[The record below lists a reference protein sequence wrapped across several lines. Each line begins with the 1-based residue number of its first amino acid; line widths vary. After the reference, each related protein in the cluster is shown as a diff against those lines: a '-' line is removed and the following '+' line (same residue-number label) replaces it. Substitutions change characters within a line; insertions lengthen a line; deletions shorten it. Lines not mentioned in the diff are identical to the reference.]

1 MTATATSSGARR
13 GYRRAIREALSIGV
27 PQWSV
32 AEVVCAFAGENPD
45 LDEFRRALD
54 AYVPAVAFS
63 EGHDD
68 TPYTR
73 PAGMHSA

>member
-1 MTATATSSGARR
+1 MSATTPRPARAGARR

-27 PQWSV
+27 PKASV

-73 PAGMHSA
+73 A